1 MNTNL
6 SNENKKNTF
15 FLYLFTLMFLF
26 SGLSK
31 HVDMKF
37 SSENIAYAAIIG
49 VLGMIILAF
58 RFELKE
64 PCEFKTIAIHLHICS
79 AITSVSLYLYSE
91 YMITFIVF
99 FSFIVVLNW
108 LLFLIEKGSK
118 ANLSLE
124 DYKLLKKN
132 LFPAMFIP
140 LTGLIAVSNM
150 YKNNLM
156 DKKIVFA
163 IFLFIILFSI
173 FISYKECKNIIK
185 NKKNYH

>member
-26 SGLSK
+26 SGLAK

-64 PCEFKTIAIHLHICS
+64 PCEIKTIAIHLHICS

-108 LLFLIEKGSK
+108 LLFLID
-118 ANLSLE
+118 NLS
-124 DYKLLKKN
+124 
-132 LFPAMFIP
+132 
-140 LTGLIAVSNM
+140 
-150 YKNNLM
+150 
-156 DKKIVFA
+156 
-163 IFLFIILFSI
+163 
-173 FISYKECKNIIK
+173 
-185 NKKNYH
+185 

>member
-1 MNTNL
+1 
-6 SNENKKNTF
+6 
-15 FLYLFTLMFLF
+15 
-26 SGLSK
+26 
-31 HVDMKF
+31 
-37 SSENIAYAAIIG
+37 
-49 VLGMIILAF
+49 
-58 RFELKE
+58 
-64 PCEFKTIAIHLHICS
+64 
-79 AITSVSLYLYSE
+79 
-91 YMITFIVF
+91 MITFIVF

>member
-15 FLYLFTLMFLF
+15 FLYLFTLMFLLA
-26 SGLSK
+26 GLAK
-31 HVDMKF
+31 HIDMKF

-58 RFELKE
+58 RFELKDL
-64 PCEFKTIAIHLHICS
+64 CEFKTIAIHLHICS

-99 FSFIVVLNW
+99 FSFIIVLNW
-108 LLFLIEKGSK
+108 ILFLIEKGSK
-118 ANLSLE
+118 TNLSLE

-132 LFPAMFIP
+132 LFPSIFIP
-140 LTGLIAVSNM
+140 LTGLVAVSNM
-150 YKNNLM
+150 YKNNLV
-156 DKKIVFA
+156 DKKIIFA
-163 IFLFIILFSI
+163 IFIFIILFSI

>member
-1 MNTNL
+1 QLISYEFILCCTCYDKL
-6 SNENKKNTF
+6 S
-15 FLYLFTLMFLF
+15 
-26 SGLSK
+26 
-31 HVDMKF
+31 
-37 SSENIAYAAIIG
+37 
-49 VLGMIILAF
+49 
-58 RFELKE
+58 
-64 PCEFKTIAIHLHICS
+64 
-79 AITSVSLYLYSE
+79 
-91 YMITFIVF
+91 
-99 FSFIVVLNW
+99 
-108 LLFLIEKGSK
+108 IEKGSK